1 VVARAVLEDDG
12 GRHRQDEGRH
22 PGGARGNL
30 GAKKIFIAGSDADAS
45 NINSVCEG
53 KQTIEVLKD
62 IKPLAEKAA
71 EVALALSQNKPIEG
85 ATGKPPTIAI
95 GVHLVTKDNAKA
107 MIVDSGFH
115 PAKAVPACK

>member
-1 VVARAVLEDDG
+1 M
-12 GRHRQDEGRH
+12 
-22 PGGARGNL
+22 NY
-30 GAKKIFIAGSDADAS
+30 
-45 NINSVCEG
+45 VCEG

-71 EVALALSQNKPIEG
+71 EVALALSQGKPIEG
-85 ATGKPPTIAI
+85 TTGKPPMFALP
-95 GVHLVTKDNAKA
+95 VVLVTKDNAKA